1 MYAGKVVKACREV
14 LGAQVQSVKD
24 RIKSAIH
31 EIPKEDIKPLQGQ
44 FSGLFRLRVGGFRV
58 IFKYM
63 DAETVYVYDIGSRG
77 DIYK

>member
-1 MYAGKVVKACREV
+1 MQAKMSKRAAKF
-14 LGAQVQSVKD
+14 LGTQVQSVKD
-24 RIKSAIH
+24 RIKSAIY
-31 EIPKEDIKPLQGQ
+31 EIPKGDIKPLQWQ

>member
-1 MYAGKVVKACREV
+1 MQAKLSKRAAKF

-31 EIPKEDIKPLQGQ
+31 EIPKGDIKPLQGQ

-63 DAETVYVYDIGSRG
+63 DAETVHVYDIGSRG

>member
-1 MYAGKVVKACREV
+1 MQAKMSKRAAKF

-31 EIPKEDIKPLQGQ
+31 ETPKGDIKPLQEQ

-63 DAETVYVYDIGSRG
+63 DADTVYVYDIGSRG

>member
-1 MYAGKVVKACREV
+1 MQAKLSKHAAKF

-31 EIPKEDIKPLQGQ
+31 EIPKGDIKPLQGQ
-44 FSGLFRLRVGGFRV
+44 CSGLFRLRVGGFRV